1 MKSEILILAAEK
13 GFFRSKKQE
22 KRDEIIA
29 EIEQEFPN
37 ARDILEKE
45 TEKRAA
51 EYRRKIA
58 AKVAR
63 EAANDAKPMR
73 AGITKVETPTIEG
86 TRFVVTCGQNNTD
99 VNTAFFDTLTKY
111 AHYND
116 ARLIVCPTLYNK
128 NAYRQPDEIDAEG
141 VHFDPAIVPFMIDH
155 SVMLG
160 GKVFL
165 AAGSNVSPTCR
176 NPLGGYENIS
186 QADNVII
193 PACQIALKVLP
204 ALKPNKSR
212 RMFSTGAVTLRNMLN
227 RKAGDTALHQNGALI
242 VEIENDK
249 INIRQIELV
258 PGAAGFYDQGVF
270 FPLNGDILVSGC
282 SPAAVQLGDIHAEH
296 LDSETRDKVLEFLVA
311 YQPQRVICHDILDF
325 KSRNHHNRGNGSFR
339 FATDLKQSSIVQD
352 INKVVSIIDAIAE
365 HCEKV
370 EIIESNHD
378 QALQSYLEAVM
389 ANKEPFD
396 SINAEFTYSAIV
408 AMLQTA
414 REGGRWNALAWA
426 CNTFAIHDS
435 FGKSLK
441 GLTYFKRVNFNLAS
455 SSVLIENV
463 ENTHGH
469 VGTSGARGNPAGYS
483 RLGHPVNTGH
493 THSPN
498 IIGLCYTAGVC
509 STSLSMG
516 YNDVGASSWAMAHVV
531 TWPACAGQSHGQ
543 RQVIFQD

>member
-29 EIEQEFPN
+29 EIEAEYPD
-37 ARDILEKE
+37 ARAILEKE

-63 EAANDAKPMR
+63 EAAQEAKPIR
-73 AGITKVETPTIEG
+73 AGVSKVETPSIEG
-86 TRFVVTCGQNNTD
+86 TRFLVTCGQNNTD
-99 VNTAFFDTLTKY
+99 ANKAFFETLKRY
-111 AHYND
+111 AEYNK
-116 ARLIVCPTLYNK
+116 AQLIICPTLYNK
-128 NAYRQPDEIDAEG
+128 NAYRQPDEIDSEG
-141 VHFDPAIVPFMIDH
+141 VHFDPVIMPYMVDH

-176 NPLGGYENIS
+176 NPLSGYENIS
-186 QADNVII
+186 MADNVII

-227 RKAGDTALHQNGALI
+227 RKAGDTALHQSGALI
-242 VEIENDK
+242 VEIEGDK
-249 INIRQIELV
+249 VNIRQLELV
-258 PGAAGFYDQGVF
+258 SGAGGFYDQGTYYS
-270 FPLNGDILVSGC
+270 LNGDINSGH
-282 SPAAVQLGDIHAEH
+282 SPAAIQLGDIHAEH
-296 LDSETRDKVLEFLVA
+296 LDKQTRNKVLDFL
-311 YQPQRVICHDILDF
+311 YEYKPQKVICHDVSDF
-325 KSRNHHNRGNGSFR
+325 RSRNHHNRGQGSFR

-352 INKVVSIIDAIAE
+352 INQVTSILDAIADY
-365 HCEKV
+365 CGNI

-378 QALQSYLEAVM
+378 LALQAFLESTM

-396 SINAEFTYSAIV
+396 SINAEFTYSALT
-408 AMLQTA
+408 AMLQTT
-414 REGGRWNALAWA
+414 RWGNHWNALKWA
-426 CNTFAIHDS
+426 CNASDVYDS
-435 FGKSLK
+435 FSNRLEGLK
-441 GLTYFKRVNFNLAS
+441 YPEKVNFNLAS
-455 SSVLIENV
+455 NSVQIEGI
-463 ENTHGH
+463 EQTHGH
-469 VGTSGARGNPAGYS
+469 VGASGARGNPTGYS
-483 RLGHPVNTGH
+483 RLGHPVSTGH
-493 THSPN
+493 THSPS

-509 STSLSMG
+509 STTLSMG

-531 TWPACAGQSHGQ
+531 TWPACESQSHGQ